1 MHGWRVS
8 PTGSPC
14 SPSAWHDG
22 IDAALAE
29 SGHGSTESVDGML
42 FDLGVSSMQLD
53 RRERGFSY
61 AHDAPLDMRM
71 DPTSAL
77 TAAEIVN
84 SYDEAALTDILR
96 RYGEERLARR
106 IASHIVRRRA
116 RAPFTSTGELVEVL
130 YQAIPAPARRT
141 GGHPAK
147 RTFQALRIAVNAELE
162 ALRSAMP
169 AALDAL
175 AVDGR
180 IVVLAY
186 QSLEDRIVKRV
197 FAEATTS
204 STPSDLPVE
213 LPGHAPQFTLLTR
226 GAERAGDAEVSQN
239 PRSAAVRLR
248 ALQRVRPKP
257 EAVRRA
263 HESQPRSET
272 APRRRSSS
280 WAEQRFPER
289 RRRAADPTPAR
300 RNRPRAGKASAPS
313 REPRMSR
320 SAPQTTPI
328 SRPVERPARPKST
341 NQAKARAKARESQG
355 AQGCSAALAGT
366 SAQPAGV
373 DRPTS
378 AYVGGQS
385 AVRCAGDRFSRRR
398 AGPHIV
404 VVHRLCRAFLPAW
417 QCPSADCSY
426 CSSKRK
432 RSNGTYLEA
441 QSAPALAEAARGLGM
456 IPTRDTAHLVQDP
469 AGIGWSSAPPSRLK
483 GFRRRR

>member
-1 MHGWRVS
+1 MKHSATLSEARARASWPLPEPTLTYFPNARFVLSDRDLDAGARRATGRSQARQGRAQRVARRATGRS
-8 PTGSPC
+8 QARQGRAQRVARRATRREGVVVPDATGGFGHVPVLLDRCFALLRPALTRDQPDGSGAVLIDATIGAGGHAERFLTELPGLRLIGVDRDPT
-14 SPSAWHDG
+14 ALDITRARLARFADRLTLVQARYDG

-29 SGHGSTESVDGML
+29 SGYGPTESVDGML

-162 ALRSAMP
+162 ALGSAMP

-226 GAERAGDAEVSQN
+226 GAERAADAEVAQN

-248 ALQRVRPKP
+248 ALQRVQPKP
-257 EAVRRA
+257 EAVRR
-263 HESQPRSET
+263 
-272 APRRRSSS
+272 
-280 WAEQRFPER
+280 
-289 RRRAADPTPAR
+289 
-300 RNRPRAGKASAPS
+300 
-313 REPRMSR
+313 
-320 SAPQTTPI
+320 
-328 SRPVERPARPKST
+328 
-341 NQAKARAKARESQG
+341 
-355 AQGCSAALAGT
+355 
-366 SAQPAGV
+366 
-373 DRPTS
+373 
-378 AYVGGQS
+378 GGS
-385 AVRCAGDRFSRRR
+385 
-398 AGPHIV
+398 
-404 VVHRLCRAFLPAW
+404 
-417 QCPSADCSY
+417 
-426 CSSKRK
+426 
-432 RSNGTYLEA
+432 
-441 QSAPALAEAARGLGM
+441 
-456 IPTRDTAHLVQDP
+456 
-469 AGIGWSSAPPSRLK
+469 
-483 GFRRRR
+483 